1 MTMNTSRRYALY
13 AGVAAAAG
21 LAGVGVAWHRHQLAD
36 VSKEALDGLWGAE
49 FQTPT
54 QETLLLKAFQGKSL
68 VLNFWATWCPPCV
81 EEMPLLDR
89 FFRENSAKEWQ
100 VLGLAIDQPSQVRKF
115 LGQFPVSYPIGL
127 AGLGGTELSKSLG
140 NSEGGLPF
148 TVVLD
153 AQGQL
158 KHRKIGK
165 LTEDDVKNWT

>member
-21 LAGVGVAWHRHQLAD
+21 LTGVGVAWHRHQLAE

-54 QETLLLKAFQGKSL
+54 QDTLHLKAFQGKSL

-140 NSEGGLPF
+140 NPEGGLPF

-158 KHRKIGK
+158 KQRKIGK
-165 LTEDDVKNWT
+165 LTEDDVKNWA